1 MSHGRNDLYELIHI
15 KGNTWYIDC
24 PAKIGVYVTAD
35 KRAYLIDS
43 GSDKEAG
50 KKIVRRLEE
59 QGWSA
64 EAVLNTH
71 SNGDHIGGNKLL
83 QDRLGVSCYAPE
95 IEDTFTAH
103 TILEPSFLYG
113 GYPCKA
119 LRNKFLMAEAAPV
132 RPLREAVLPAGFSF
146 FSLPGHFFN
155 MVGFRTPDGVVFAAD
170 CLFGEETLNKYH
182 VTFVYDVAGYLETL
196 DRISSMDADWFVPA
210 HGPICRDLRP
220 LAALNRKKVE
230 QITAD
235 LLEICREPSGFDR
248 ILARIFD
255 RYRLAMDLNQHVL
268 VGSTIRSYLSYLI
281 DTGRMA
287 VTFENNILCWRTL

>member
-1 MSHGRNDLYELIHI
+1 MYELVHV
-15 KGNTWYIDC
+15 KGNTYYIDC
-24 PAKIGVYVTAD
+24 PAKVGVYVAAD
-35 KRAYLIDS
+35 KRAFLIDS

-50 KKIVRRLEE
+50 KKILRRLEE

-71 SNGDHIGGNKLL
+71 SNGDHIGGNKIL
-83 QDRLGVSCYAPE
+83 QDRLGVPCYAPE
-95 IEDTFTAH
+95 IEAAFTAH
-103 TILEPSFLYG
+103 TLLEPSFLYG

-132 RPLREAVLPAGFSF
+132 RPLCEAKLPAGFSGF
-146 FSLPGHFFN
+146 PLPGHFFN

-210 HGPICRDLRP
+210 HGPVCRDLGP
-220 LAALNRKKVE
+220 LAAVNRKKVE
-230 QITAD
+230 EIAAD
-235 LLEICREPSGFDR
+235 LLEICRAPLGFDQ
-248 ILARIFD
+248 ILSRIFD
-255 RYRLAMDLNQHVL
+255 RYQLAMDINQQVL
-268 VGSTIRSYLSYLI
+268 VGSTIRSYLSYLT
-281 DTGRMA
+281 DAGRMA
-287 VTFENNILCWRTL
+287 VSFERNVLCWKTLQTK